1 MFQTVEI
8 NKSRLVG
15 HGQDPPFMKYS
26 SPPHVVF
33 EGASMEFVDII
44 AKNLDFW

>member
-15 HGQDPPFMKYS
+15 HMQFSPFVEYS
-26 SPPHVVF
+26 RPPHVVL

-44 AKNLDFW
+44 AKKLDFW